1 MASRNTHLPRESTER
16 RTPNAER
23 HYKTFWVMGITLA
36 GMGLSLLV
44 RVLLIPKRFGFSDTA
59 DALTTALTVVLLV
72 DTIVREGAKF
82 SLVPV
87 FVSNEKEMTRTEYQR
102 FTNSLLMLLLSIGFG
117 IFILIEVFAP
127 WIVSRLLSKS
137 TVDVL
142 KTTTLLR
149 FCAPLLIFGCGSTVL
164 GAFLNSQQ
172 RFKTVALRNAL
183 PAGTAAFI
191 FLMLWNTQTLENWVA
206 MAYTGGFIAYFA
218 WLCIG
223 VYRTGH
229 RYAFTG
235 VSGDTLRD
243 LKNTV
248 TLPTLGFGIRQIVN
262 RLLVEVYLVSQL
274 GSGAIT
280 LYKSAFQIF
289 SALQTLIGISIATTG
304 LPDMARIA
312 VSSQQS
318 AISKEQCVAGENDSS
333 CHNDLPTVSDNRR
346 FPTAS
351 NRMEL
356 GRTLNRNAR
365 TAIIIG
371 FPVTLILLVFH
382 GRISWLLYGR
392 GTIDQTS
399 IELIGQLLFWLS
411 SGMIFSCLIPVLNAG
426 LYAQKAYRAV
436 FTNMVTMAILNFLLA
451 YGLME
456 TWWLLS
462 VALSVSITA
471 LLAVG
476 NLTYLLRRTRV
487 SWF

>member
-1 MASRNTHLPRESTER
+1 MKWLSVINK
-16 RTPNAER
+16 
-23 HYKTFWVMGITLA
+23 KTFWVMGITLA

-59 DALTTALTVVLLV
+59 DALTAALTIVLLV

-87 FVSNEKEMTRTEYQR
+87 FVTREKEMTRKEYQH
-102 FTNSLLMLLLSIGFG
+102 FTNSLLILLLSIGFA
-117 IFILIEVFAP
+117 IFILVELFAP
-127 WIVSRLLSKS
+127 WIASGLLSKS
-137 TVDVL
+137 TVDVQRA
-142 KTTTLLR
+142 TTLLR

-172 RFKTVALRNAL
+172 HFKTVALRNAL

-191 FLMLWNTQTLENWVA
+191 FLFLWNTQSLESWVA
-206 MAYTGGFIAYFA
+206 MAYTGGFIAYFG

-229 RYAFTG
+229 RYEFTG
-235 VSGDTLRD
+235 LSLETLRS
-243 LKNTV
+243 LKDTV
-248 TLPTLGFGIRQIVN
+248 TLPTLGFGIRQIIN
-262 RLLVEVYLVSQL
+262 RLLIEVYLVSQL
-274 GSGAIT
+274 GRGAIT

-304 LPDMARIA
+304 LPDMATHDTTNNK
-312 VSSQQS
+312 V
-318 AISKEQCVAGENDSS
+318 
-333 CHNDLPTVSDNRR
+333 
-346 FPTAS
+346 
-351 NRMEL
+351 EL

-371 FPVTLILLVFH
+371 FPVTLGLLIFH
-382 GRISWLLYGR
+382 EKISWILYGR
-392 GTIDQTS
+392 GTIDQAS

-411 SGMIFSCLIPVLNAG
+411 TGMIFSCLIPVLNAG

-436 FTNMVTMAILNFLLA
+436 FANMVTMAALNFLLA
-451 YGLME
+451 YGLIEM
-456 TWWLLS
+456 WWLLAI
-462 VALSVSITA
+462 ALAVSITA

-476 NLTYLLRRTRV
+476 NLSYLLRRTGI

>member
-1 MASRNTHLPRESTER
+1 
-16 RTPNAER
+16 
-23 HYKTFWVMGITLA
+23 MGITFA

-59 DALTTALTVVLLV
+59 DALTAALTVVLLV

-87 FVSNEKEMTRTEYQR
+87 FVTREKEMTRTEYQR
-102 FTNSLLMLLLSIGFG
+102 FTNSLLILLIGIGFG
-117 IFILIEVFAP
+117 IFVLVELFAP
-127 WIVSRLLSKS
+127 WIAGVLLQKS
-137 TVDVL
+137 TVDIQ
-142 KTTTLLR
+142 KETTTLLR

-172 RFKTVALRNAL
+172 HFKTVALRNTL

-191 FLMLWNTQTLENWVA
+191 FLILWNTQRLENYVA

-218 WLCIG
+218 WLCLG
-223 VYRTGH
+223 AYRTGH

-235 VSGDTLRD
+235 VSVDTLRS

-248 TLPTLGFGIRQIVN
+248 ALPTLGFGIRQIVN

-280 LYKSAFQIF
+280 LYKSAFQIC

-304 LPDMARIA
+304 LPDMAT
-312 VSSQQS
+312 V
-318 AISKEQCVAGENDSS
+318 VARRRGDS
-333 CHNDLPTVSDNRR
+333 DRT
-346 FPTAS
+346 TAEHDTA
-351 NRMEL
+351 NNKVEL

-365 TAIIIG
+365 MAIIIG
-371 FPVTLILLVFH
+371 FPVTLVLLVFH
-382 GRISWLLYGR
+382 GKISWLLYGR
-392 GTIDQTS
+392 GTIDETS

-411 SGMIFSCLIPVLNAG
+411 TGMVFSCLIPVLNAG
-426 LYAQKAYRAV
+426 LYAQKAYRAI
-436 FTNMVTMAILNFLLA
+436 FTNMVTMAILNFLIA

-456 TWWLLS
+456 AWWLLS

-476 NLTYLLRRTRV
+476 NLTYLLRRTQV

>member
-1 MASRNTHLPRESTER
+1 MAI
-16 RTPNAER
+16 
-23 HYKTFWVMGITLA
+23 TFV

-44 RVLLIPKRFGFSDTA
+44 RVLLIPKRFGFGDTA
-59 DALTTALTVVLLV
+59 DALTAALTVVLLV

-87 FVSNEKEMTRTEYQR
+87 FVTRKKEMTRAEYQR
-102 FTNSLLMLLLSIGFG
+102 FTNSLLILLLSVGFG
-117 IFILIEVFAP
+117 VFILIELFAP
-127 WIVSRLLSKS
+127 WIAGGLLWKS
-137 TVDVL
+137 TVDVQRA
-142 KTTTLLR
+142 TTLLR

-183 PAGTAAFI
+183 PAGAAAFI
-191 FLMLWNTQTLENWVA
+191 FLLLWNTQNLENWVA
-206 MAYTGGFIAYFA
+206 MAYTGGFIAYFG

-223 VYRTGH
+223 AYRTGH
-229 RYAFTG
+229 RYGFTG
-235 VSGDTLRD
+235 VSVDTLRS

-304 LPDMARIA
+304 LPDMATA
-312 VSSQQS
+312 V
-318 AISKEQCVAGENDSS
+318 ARD
-333 CHNDLPTVSDNRR
+333 HD
-346 FPTAS
+346 TA
-351 NRMEL
+351 NEKIEL
-356 GRTLNRNAR
+356 GRTLKRNAR
-365 TAIIIG
+365 MAIIIA
-371 FPVTLILLVFH
+371 FPVTLLLLIFH
-382 GRISWLLYGR
+382 GKISWILYGR
-392 GTIDQTS
+392 GTIDQAS
-399 IELIGQLLFWLS
+399 IELIGQLLFWFS
-411 SGMIFSCLIPVLNAG
+411 SGMVFSCLIPVLNAG

-436 FTNMVTMAILNFLLA
+436 FANMVTMAVLNFLIA
-451 YGLME
+451 YGLIE
-456 TWWLLS
+456 TWWILG
-462 VALSVSITA
+462 VALSISITA

>member
-1 MASRNTHLPRESTER
+1 
-16 RTPNAER
+16 
-23 HYKTFWVMGITLA
+23 MGITLA

-59 DALTTALTVVLLV
+59 DALTAALTIVLLV

-87 FVSNEKEMTRTEYQR
+87 FVTREKEMTRKEYQH
-102 FTNSLLMLLLSIGFG
+102 FTNSLLILLLSIGFA
-117 IFILIEVFAP
+117 IFILVELFAP
-127 WIVSRLLSKS
+127 WIASGLLSKS
-137 TVDVL
+137 TVDVQRA
-142 KTTTLLR
+142 TTLLR

-172 RFKTVALRNAL
+172 HFKTVALRNAL

-191 FLMLWNTQTLENWVA
+191 FLFLWNTQSLESWVA
-206 MAYTGGFIAYFA
+206 MAYTGGFIAYFG

-229 RYAFTG
+229 RYEFTG
-235 VSGDTLRD
+235 LSLETLRS
-243 LKNTV
+243 LKDTV
-248 TLPTLGFGIRQIVN
+248 TLPTLGFGIRQIIN
-262 RLLVEVYLVSQL
+262 RLLIEVYLVSQL
-274 GSGAIT
+274 GRGAIT

-304 LPDMARIA
+304 LPDMATHDTTNNK
-312 VSSQQS
+312 V
-318 AISKEQCVAGENDSS
+318 
-333 CHNDLPTVSDNRR
+333 
-346 FPTAS
+346 
-351 NRMEL
+351 EL

-371 FPVTLILLVFH
+371 FPVTLGLLIFH
-382 GRISWLLYGR
+382 EKISWILYGR
-392 GTIDQTS
+392 GTIDQAS

-411 SGMIFSCLIPVLNAG
+411 TGMIFSCLIPVLNAG

-436 FTNMVTMAILNFLLA
+436 FANMVTMAALNFLLA
-451 YGLME
+451 YGLIEM
-456 TWWLLS
+456 WWLLAI
-462 VALSVSITA
+462 ALAVSITA

-476 NLTYLLRRTRV
+476 NLSYLLRRTGI